1 MSSGFDSLIFRLG
14 SFAKSA
20 EKKTQQLIEISQL
33 KWKMAKLKSKIERKY
48 TKIGS
53 ITYSHQK
60 NMKMDCCELFK
71 SKINAIC
78 QEIDDLFLQLKC
90 AECEYDEIK
99 KKSLCQNQKSEFCQS
114 EKNQNDESS
123 KQTKAQN

>member
-20 EKKTQQLIEISQL
+20 EKKTQELIEISQL

-53 ITYSHQK
+53 MTYSHQK
-60 NMKMDCCELFK
+60 NIKLDCCELFK

-99 KKSLCQNQKSEFCQS
+99 KKSLCQNQKGECFQS
-114 EKNQNDESS
+114 EKNQNDGSIE
-123 KQTKAQN
+123 KTKSED

>member
-20 EKKTQQLIEISQL
+20 EKKTQELIEISQL

-53 ITYSHQK
+53 ITYTNQK
-60 NMKMDCCELFK
+60 NMNLDCCELFK
-71 SKINAIC
+71 SKIKAIC

-99 KKSLCQNQKSEFCQS
+99 KKSLCQNQKSESCQS
-114 EKNQNDESS
+114 EKNQNEGSIE
-123 KQTKAQN
+123 KTKSEG